1 MSRWPRTRKN
11 TAGYGL
17 DRYWKSGDLLDL
29 VVGSEGT
36 LGVITHADLRL
47 EPIPT
52 QRASLR
58 IALADRGDL
67 EAVIDVIKVAAPGT
81 IELLDRSLLR
91 LMVDRLPAVES
102 ASLWQG
108 AAALLLVDL
117 ESDDAGELADRVKLA
132 TAVVGNMALD
142 VRAAS
147 APADIAELWSVRHL
161 ASPAL
166 AALTDGR
173 RSLQVIE
180 DGCVPIQALGRY
192 LDAVEQACREAT
204 MEAVM
209 FGHAGDGHVHVNLL
223 PDIGTPDWLVRVE
236 AIWQRVTAALLEL
249 GGTPAGEHG
258 AGRLRAGQLEQFLGP
273 EAMACFGAIKR
284 AFDPQDLF
292 NPGVIVPDGRD
303 PLADLKVGPQAAALP
318 TGQEDALR
326 RIEEQRRWGE
336 SRWE

>member
-1 MSRWPRTRKN
+1 
-11 TAGYGL
+11 
-17 DRYWKSGDLLDL
+17 
-29 VVGSEGT
+29 
-36 LGVITHADLRL
+36 
-47 EPIPT
+47 
-52 QRASLR
+52 
-58 IALADRGDL
+58 
-67 EAVIDVIKVAAPGT
+67 
-81 IELLDRSLLR
+81 
-91 LMVDRLPAVES
+91 
-102 ASLWQG
+102 
-108 AAALLLVDL
+108 
-117 ESDDAGELADRVKLA
+117 
-132 TAVVGNMALD
+132 
-142 VRAAS
+142 
-147 APADIAELWSVRHL
+147 
-161 ASPAL
+161 
-166 AALTDGR
+166 
-173 RSLQVIE
+173 
-180 DGCVPIQALGRY
+180 
-192 LDAVEQACREAT
+192 